1 MRRKNDILWKGMM
14 EEIFDD
20 LLLFLFPS
28 INQVVDIDRGFDFLD
43 KELGEIYPQPDSKA
57 DTRFVDKLVKV
68 HRLDGE
74 SEWFLVHLEVQ
85 GHSDRFF
92 AERMFQY
99 YYRIFDRYRK
109 PVTALAIFTGQNG
122 GEMPTCYTY
131 SFLGTNLM
139 YKYNTCCIADYS
151 DEVLMNSNNP
161 FAFVVLAAK
170 MSLNTKAA
178 SDLVLMDKKLL
189 IARLLHKK
197 GRFSEKKI
205 AAVLTFLSNYIL
217 FANPE
222 TTRIFEEQLDDI
234 TGKTNPMGIIEQV
247 TEMRVEEK
255 LKVRMQILDE
265 QMQRKLDEQMQRV
278 DEQMQRKLDEQ
289 MQRGNEQMQR
299 KLDEQLQKVNEQI
312 QEIAQQ
318 AKDEIQENIVKNLLS
333 GTSFSSEKIA
343 SLAGVSLAT
352 VDKIRT
358 GC

>member
-1 MRRKNDILWKGMM
+1 M
-14 EEIFDD
+14 
-20 LLLFLFPS
+20 
-28 INQVVDIDRGFDFLD
+28 
-43 KELGEIYPQPDSKA
+43 
-57 DTRFVDKLVKV
+57 
-68 HRLDGE
+68 
-74 SEWFLVHLEVQ
+74 
-85 GHSDRFF
+85 
-92 AERMFQY
+92 
-99 YYRIFDRYRK
+99 
-109 PVTALAIFTGQNG
+109 
-122 GEMPTCYTY
+122 
-131 SFLGTNLM
+131 
-139 YKYNTCCIADYS
+139 
-151 DEVLMNSNNP
+151 
-161 FAFVVLAAK
+161 
-170 MSLNTKAA
+170 
-178 SDLVLMDKKLL
+178 
-189 IARLLHKK
+189 
-197 GRFSEKKI
+197 
-205 AAVLTFLSNYIL
+205 TFLSNYIL

-255 LKVRMQILDE
+255 LKVRMQIL
-265 QMQRKLDEQMQRV
+265 